1 MLLLMILTLG
11 APEAHGGYLVPAHKN
26 QREKED

>member
-1 MLLLMILTLG
+1 MILTLG

-26 QREKED
+26 QRKKED